1 MFRKFIEIQNGE
13 KRSDSDIER
22 LELYEGNE

>member
-13 KRSDSDIER
+13 KTSDSDIGR